1 MIPDARQWGSKV
13 IFRMPN
19 SEFRP
24 TLKQKENRKKT
35 KKIIQL

>member
-1 MIPDARQWGSKV
+1 MIPDAHQWGLQL

-24 TLKQKENRKKT
+24 TLKQKENHKKT
-35 KKIIQL
+35 KMIIQL